1 MKITYIY
8 HSCYV
13 VEFEDKVLIFD
24 YYKNKLPNIAPNKKI
39 YFFVSHSHYDH
50 FNESIFDLYTDHDVK
65 FIVSSDCFVP
75 MRDNVYTM
83 LIDDYIEVDGMKIK
97 TLRSTDL
104 GVAYLVYVNGKC
116 IYHAGDLNCW
126 TFEENKIEDNEFM
139 EYIYSKE
146 MDKLKDESIDVAF
159 VPLDSRLKSNALLG
173 IKLLLEKNQPKYLFP
188 MHMWNDF
195 SIVDIASKELQYKG
209 FINVICNNFVYV
221 IEDN

>member
-1 MKITYIY
+1 MKIAYIY
-8 HSCYV
+8 HSCCV

-75 MRDNVYTM
+75 MRDNVFTM

-104 GVAYLVYVNGKC
+104 GVAYLIYVNEKC
-116 IYHAGDLNCW
+116 I
-126 TFEENKIEDNEFM
+126 
-139 EYIYSKE
+139 
-146 MDKLKDESIDVAF
+146 
-159 VPLDSRLKSNALLG
+159 
-173 IKLLLEKNQPKYLFP
+173 
-188 MHMWNDF
+188 
-195 SIVDIASKELQYKG
+195 
-209 FINVICNNFVYV
+209 
-221 IEDN
+221 